1 MTSLIEEIEAY
12 KATFKKKASPEK
24 QNIYA
29 QAIHELEESGVAQG
43 LKVGDLA
50 PDFSL
55 PNATGKVVNLANELT
70 KGPVILDFYRG
81 GWCPYCNLEL
91 RAYQRALLEIKELGA
106 QLIAIS
112 PQTPDASL
120 STQEKNDLEF
130 AVLSDK
136 DGLVANQYQLV
147 FKLQDY
153 LIDLYKQAGFDLEQS
168 NGNEKWELP
177 KPATFVLDQNG
188 TIAFAHVNSDY
199 KERTDP
205 AEVLTVIK
213 NLTNKK

>member
-1 MTSLIEEIEAY
+1 MTSLIDDIEAY

-24 QNIYA
+24 QRLYA
-29 QAIHELEESGVAQG
+29 QSIYELEESHVAQG

-55 PNATGKVVNLANELT
+55 LDATGKRVTLSRELA
-70 KGPVILDFYRG
+70 KGPIIIDFYRG

-91 RAYQRALLEIKELGA
+91 RAYQRALPKIQELGA

-120 STQEKNDLEF
+120 STQEKNNLEF

-136 DGLVANQYQLV
+136 DGKVANQYQLV

-153 LIDLYKQAGFDLEQS
+153 LIELYKQSGFDLELS

-177 KPATFVLDQNG
+177 KPATYVLDQNG
-188 TIAFAHVNSDY
+188 IIAFAHVSSDY

-205 AEVLTVIK
+205 AEILTVIK
-213 NLTNKK
+213 NLHK